1 MKIFITG
8 VGSFIGKAFVRWC
21 DAQGHEI
28 VGVDLVS
35 VDRDDCHIGDI
46 RVDNFEQ
53 LIPQDVD
60 AIVHLAAI
68 SRDPDCRGKAY
79 DCFQTNVMSTIRL
92 MDAGQK
98 KGAKQFIFAS
108 SEWVYTDYPTSGPAT
123 EETQIDIQKHKS
135 EYALSKL
142 VSEANLRQY
151 AMQGAENTTILRFGI
166 VYGPRE
172 KNWCAVE
179 GLLNQVVG
187 KNEITVGSARTARCF
202 IHVDD
207 VAAGI
212 GAAIGAVGFQI
223 YNIQGSRPVDLGE
236 VVHTS
241 ARLLNRQVKL
251 LESSP
256 ETPSIRWVSGAKAK
270 KDLQWEPTISFA
282 DGLQSVIDFL
292 GLK

>member
-1 MKIFITG
+1 MKIFVTG

-21 DAQGHEI
+21 DDAGHQI
-28 VGVDLVS
+28 SGVDLAS
-35 VDRDDCHIGDI
+35 VGRDDCHVADI
-46 RVDNFEQ
+46 RTANLAE
-53 LIPQDVD
+53 LIPDNVD
-60 AIVHLAAI
+60 AIVHLAAL

-79 DCFQTNVMSTIRL
+79 DCFQTNVMSTIKL
-92 MDAGQK
+92 MDAGQT

-108 SEWVYTDYPTSGPAT
+108 SEWVYTDYPNSGPAT
-123 EETQIDIQKHKS
+123 EETPINITKHKS

-151 AMQGAENTTILRFGI
+151 ALQGAENVTILRFGI

-179 GLLNQVVG
+179 GLLNQVVN
-187 KNEITVGSARTARCF
+187 KSEISVGSAQTARCF

-212 GAAIGAVGFQI
+212 GASIGAPGFQI
-223 YNIQGSRPVDLGE
+223 YNIQGARPVDLGE
-236 VVHTS
+236 VVNTS
-241 ARLLNRQVKL
+241 ARLLNREVNL
-251 LESSP
+251 LESAP
-256 ETPSIRWVSGAKAK
+256 DTPSIRWVSGEKAK
-270 KDLQWEPTISFA
+270 RDLHWEPQISFA